1 MTMKKSVHIAMVFSV
16 ALLFC
21 GLGLAQETTFNAM
34 PGTNFSQFHTFKWV
48 AIPGNLHPNQI
59 TDQEIQNAIVSQL
72 TGKGLTQTN
81 ADNADLYVGYQVA
94 LDQEK
99 QWNAYGMG
107 GGLRFG
113 GMGSA
118 TSSTITNGT
127 LVVDIYDAANK
138 QLVWT
143 GRATKSLSPSKN
155 QEKNVSNLNKA
166 IAKVMKNYPPP
177 QK

>member
-1 MTMKKSVHIAMVFSV
+1 MKKSVHVAMGFLMG
-16 ALLFC
+16 LLFC
-21 GLGLAQETTFNAM
+21 GLSMAQQTTFNSM
-34 PGTNFSQFHTFKWV
+34 PGTNFSQVHTFKWV
-48 AIPGNLHPNQI
+48 TITGGAHPNQI
-59 TDQEIQNAIVSQL
+59 TDQEIRNAVVSQL
-72 TGKGLTQTN
+72 TGKGLTETN

-107 GGLRFG
+107 GGFRFG

-118 TSSTITNGT
+118 TSSAITNGT

-155 QEKNVSNLNKA
+155 QEKNVNNLNKA

-177 QK
+177 VK